1 MTILQKNRTI
11 TVISCIAIAT
21 GMVVMLGWVSNVL
34 ILRQIIPGF
43 VSVKFNTAL
52 CFALLGGALLT
63 TQYSQKQY
71 RNPLYLF
78 LSFSG
83 ILIGF
88 ITVLQFIFHF
98 NTGLD
103 VLFVKDTGK
112 ILPNRFYAGSMA
124 FNTAICITLFGFGLL
139 TLSIKKRAFDLL
151 SQWLFHTVT
160 ILSAIAL
167 IGYLYGVSLFASVL
181 YISSMTTQTAVLFFI
196 LSIAASLLN
205 PQKGITSVFTGK
217 LIGSQMAKRLFTLL
231 LIMVIVFSSLRIQAE
246 HHKLFPLEILVSLL
260 TVCFLLT
267 SLFVIWNTAIW
278 LNKIDAGR
286 SKAEAEVIQMNAELE
301 KRVEERSAE
310 YQKSEE
316 KYRSLIEHASD
327 AIYVLDGDGH
337 FTEVN
342 ASMCKMIGYTRDEL
356 RQLNVRSII
365 DPEELKTDPLPKT
378 IQNPDRSVFR
388 ERNFIR
394 KNKEVFPVEI
404 NVKMFAGDR
413 VLVIARDIT
422 SRKKMETELR
432 SSEQQ
437 YKLLFESNPSPLWM
451 VDKSTMRVIAAND
464 AAAKLYGYAKDELL
478 NMEVT
483 ALRIPEDR
491 GLQMREWKQDIDN
504 TTERNIVR
512 HVKKDGTE
520 MFIQIVANDI
530 IFEGKPV
537 RLSLTNDITE
547 RLKAEDSLRQSEAN
561 LQTILTTTDTAF
573 ASFDRSFKMLACN
586 HKGFEFIK
594 QEYHYVPK
602 RGDVLGDFISVH
614 RLPKLMGFARRVLM
628 GDRINFEMDY
638 PQSNGSVRWYD
649 VKLSPLTDGGDEILG
664 MLVGLY
670 DITERKKAEQDLQSA
685 YERIQDHIDSIQG
698 MAWKQSHLIRSPL
711 ANLKA
716 LSEMLKGQPMD
727 PEVFKHFQ
735 TELNRLDEI
744 IHEMARE
751 AAGHGVG

>member
-342 ASMCKMIGYTRDEL
+342 ASMCKMIGYT
-356 RQLNVRSII
+356 
-365 DPEELKTDPLPKT
+365 
-378 IQNPDRSVFR
+378 
-388 ERNFIR
+388 
-394 KNKEVFPVEI
+394 
-404 NVKMFAGDR
+404 
-413 VLVIARDIT
+413 
-422 SRKKMETELR
+422 
-432 SSEQQ
+432 
-437 YKLLFESNPSPLWM
+437 
-451 VDKSTMRVIAAND
+451 
-464 AAAKLYGYAKDELL
+464 
-478 NMEVT
+478 
-483 ALRIPEDR
+483 
-491 GLQMREWKQDIDN
+491 
-504 TTERNIVR
+504 
-512 HVKKDGTE
+512 
-520 MFIQIVANDI
+520 
-530 IFEGKPV
+530 
-537 RLSLTNDITE
+537 
-547 RLKAEDSLRQSEAN
+547 
-561 LQTILTTTDTAF
+561 
-573 ASFDRSFKMLACN
+573 
-586 HKGFEFIK
+586 
-594 QEYHYVPK
+594 
-602 RGDVLGDFISVH
+602 
-614 RLPKLMGFARRVLM
+614 
-628 GDRINFEMDY
+628 
-638 PQSNGSVRWYD
+638 
-649 VKLSPLTDGGDEILG
+649 
-664 MLVGLY
+664 
-670 DITERKKAEQDLQSA
+670 
-685 YERIQDHIDSIQG
+685 
-698 MAWKQSHLIRSPL
+698 
-711 ANLKA
+711 
-716 LSEMLKGQPMD
+716 
-727 PEVFKHFQ
+727 
-735 TELNRLDEI
+735 
-744 IHEMARE
+744 
-751 AAGHGVG
+751 